1 MHKLPNNLRRGWHCM
16 LRAVI
21 CFSAVGLWGCSAV
34 PKCQTALSHNYATSQ
49 SLSALVHEL
58 EQEHQAGTFDGVVTV
73 VQGNSLRLQTAY
85 GCADRQLGIPNS
97 ATSIFDMG
105 SIAKTF
111 TAAAVLQ
118 LVASNQLKLSDT
130 IADYYPLAPA
140 LLKPITVQQLLG
152 HSSGLAN
159 FHNESDFEAMNK
171 QQAEARILAMPLI
184 AKPGEKVAYSNAG
197 YTLLA
202 GIIEKVS
209 QQSFTAYIRDHLLTP
224 LQLRN
229 TGFYREN
236 QFATH
241 KLAHGYGG
249 DDEGKTTYE
258 KELTWALIGAGGMV
272 TSTEDLLIWAKA
284 LQTGAIFPAGT
295 PNLAFARANER
306 WLLGSLATTVI
317 HGEAIIQMGGST
329 DYGYTALL
337 QFAPKRDLI
346 IVLLLNAH
354 GSKYQNATHHQLSR
368 QHILPFL
375 AVEPRL

>member
-1 MHKLPNNLRRGWHCM
+1 M
-16 LRAVI
+16 LRAMI
-21 CFSAVGLWGCSAV
+21 CFAAAGFWGCSAI
-34 PKCQTALSHNYATSQ
+34 PKCQTAISHNYTISQ
-49 SLSALVHEL
+49 DLSMLDDSL
-58 EQEHQAGTFDGVVTV
+58 EQEHQAGTFAGVVTV
-73 VQGNSLRLQTAY
+73 VQGNTSLLLTAY
-85 GCADRQLGIPNS
+85 GCADRQRGIQNS
-97 ATSIFDMG
+97 AASIFDMG

-140 LLKPITVQQLLG
+140 ALKPITIQQLLG

-209 QQSFTAYIRDHLLTP
+209 KQSFTSYIRDNLLTP

-229 TGFYREN
+229 TGFYQEN
-236 QFATH
+236 QFATN

-272 TSTEDLLIWAKA
+272 TSTDDLLIWAKA
-284 LQTGAIFPAGT
+284 LQKGKIFPAGT
-295 PNLAFARANER
+295 SNLVFTKANDR
-306 WLLGSLATTVI
+306 WLLGSPATTVI
-317 HGEAIIQMGGST
+317 HDEAIIQMGGST

-337 QFAPKRDLI
+337 QFVPKRDLI
-346 IVLLLNAH
+346 IVLLLNSH
-354 GSKYQNATHHQLSR
+354 GTKYKNATHHQLSR
-368 QHILPFL
+368 HHILPFL
-375 AVEPRL
+375 SAEPLP